1 MHYGMKNKN
10 PLDFV
15 KFYPKTRPN
24 GMLYCIQS
32 FLNTISDQYLLEC
45 FHAQRGDLSLL
56 MPNQFGEVLLRVY
69 TKDVRFVLHLIAC
82 PAVLF
87 RRHSRFFGIVQA
99 GYRSLMQRMTA
110 QSEPTNI
117 DVQGSESDGII
128 ERPRTP
134 RTASRVSSFNKSFSV
149 ESGDGSENE
158 SPFLNQFTTVGR
170 GYGKSLA
177 HPTSP
182 SKILGPRLVSA
193 PVPGLALEPLLEEGH
208 SMDAQPPLQA
218 PTSPTAAKREPKTPA
233 AVSVSEDNTPRI
245 TAGGIDSPGIGD
257 DSTEVAL
264 LSGSPDP
271 GRGLRSSKRLRE
283 DRGGGSKAREQTGRG
298 STPSK
303 RRKT

>member
-24 GMLYCIQS
+24 GMLHCTQC
-32 FLNTISDQYLLEC
+32 FLNTISNQYLLEC
-45 FHAQRGDLSLL
+45 FRAQRGDLSLL

-69 TKDVRFVLHLIAC
+69 TKDVRFVLHPSSLD
-82 PAVLF
+82 VLF
-87 RRHSRFFGIVQA
+87 SRHSRFFGIVQA

-110 QSEPTNI
+110 QSDPSI

-149 ESGDGSENE
+149 EPGDSDENE

-182 SKILGPRLVSA
+182 SKTLGPRPVSA
-193 PVPGLALEPLLEEGH
+193 PVPGLALEPLLEEDR

-218 PTSPTAAKREPKTPA
+218 PTSPTAAKREPKTPV
-233 AVSVSEDNTPRI
+233 AVSVSEDNTPP
-245 TAGGIDSPGIGD
+245 AGGIDSPGIGD

-264 LSGSPDP
+264 LSGNPDR

-283 DRGGGSKAREQTGRG
+283 DRGGGSKAREQPGSG

-303 RRKT
+303 RRKS

>member
-10 PLDFV
+10 PLHFV

-24 GMLYCIQS
+24 GMFYCIQC
-32 FLNTISDQYLLEC
+32 FLNTISNQYLLEC
-45 FHAQRGDLSLL
+45 FHVQRGDLSLL
-56 MPNQFGEVLLRVY
+56 MPEQFGEVLLRVY
-69 TKDVRFVLHLIAC
+69 TKDVRFVLHVIDC
-82 PAVLF
+82 PDVLF

-99 GYRSLMQRMTA
+99 GYRSLIQHMTA
-110 QSEPTNI
+110 QSEPTSI

-134 RTASRVSSFNKSFSV
+134 RIASRVSSFNKSFSV
-149 ESGDGSENE
+149 ESGDGGENE
-158 SPFLNQFTTVGR
+158 SPFLNQFTTVGK

-182 SKILGPRLVSA
+182 SKILGPGPVSA
-193 PVPGLALEPLLEEGH
+193 PVPGLALERLSEEDH
-208 SMDAQPPLQA
+208 LMDAQPPLQA
-218 PTSPTAAKREPKTPA
+218 PTSPTAAKREPKTPVA
-233 AVSVSEDNTPRI
+233 DSVSEDNT
-245 TAGGIDSPGIGD
+245 
-257 DSTEVAL
+257 
-264 LSGSPDP
+264 SPDP

-283 DRGGGSKAREQTGRG
+283 DRGGGSKAREQPGRG